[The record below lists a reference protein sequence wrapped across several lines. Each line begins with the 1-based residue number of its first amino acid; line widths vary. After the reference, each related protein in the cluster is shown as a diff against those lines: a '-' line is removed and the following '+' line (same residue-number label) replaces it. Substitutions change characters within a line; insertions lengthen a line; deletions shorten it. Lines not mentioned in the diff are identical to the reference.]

1 MQEETMT
8 PPELM
13 LENQLCFTI
22 YACSREF
29 TKLYQPHLDKIGLT
43 YSQYL
48 VMLVLWERRQ
58 CTVKELGEALFLDSG
73 TLTPL
78 LKRLQAAGLI
88 LRERSLQDERKVLI
102 SLTAQGLALQQD
114 AMCIPGKMA
123 EGTMLS
129 PRSLLDCLASS
140 KTCSPVFMR
149 AILAIRN
156 SLSAQSQCNRSH
168 SGMKL
173 SENVCINSESF

>member
-1 MQEETMT
+1 MQEETT
-8 PPELM
+8 TTPELM

-88 LRERSLQDERKVLI
+88 VRERSLQDERKVLI
-102 SLTAQGLALQQD
+102 SLTGQGLAMQQE

-129 PRSLLDCLASS
+129 PEEFINLLGQFKDLLARVHEANISS
-140 KTCSPVFMR
+140 GK
-149 AILAIRN
+149 
-156 SLSAQSQCNRSH
+156 
-168 SGMKL
+168 
-173 SENVCINSESF
+173 

>member
-1 MQEETMT
+1 MQETNT
-8 PPELM
+8 TPELL

-48 VMLVLWERRQ
+48 VMLVLWERNQ

-102 SLTAQGLALQQD
+102 SLTEQGRALKSE
-114 AMCIPGKMA
+114 AACIPGKMA

-129 PRSLLDCLASS
+129 ADEFVGLLGQFKDLLARVHEANAHTA
-140 KTCSPVFMR
+140 K
-149 AILAIRN
+149 
-156 SLSAQSQCNRSH
+156 
-168 SGMKL
+168 
-173 SENVCINSESF
+173 

>member
-1 MQEETMT
+1 MQNEPSTT
-8 PPELM
+8 PELM

-48 VMLVLWERRQ
+48 VMLVLWEREQ

-102 SLTAQGLALQQD
+102 SLTDQGLALKQE
-114 AMCIPGKMA
+114 ALCIPGKMMA
-123 EGTMLS
+123 GTALS
-129 PRSLLDCLASS
+129 PVEFIDLLGQFKDLLNRVHEANMNSS
-140 KTCSPVFMR
+140 K
-149 AILAIRN
+149 
-156 SLSAQSQCNRSH
+156 
-168 SGMKL
+168 
-173 SENVCINSESF
+173 

>member
-1 MQEETMT
+1 MT
-8 PPELM
+8 TTPELL

-22 YACSREF
+22 YACSREI
-29 TKLYQPHLDKIGLT
+29 TKLYQPYLDSIGVT

-58 CTVKELGEALFLDSG
+58 CTVKEIGEALFLDSG

-102 SLTAQGLALQQD
+102 SLTEQGWALQKD
-114 AMCIPGKMA
+114 ALCIPSKMM
-123 EGTMLS
+123 EGTAMTGDEFVDLLAQFKNLLGRVHDTNLLS
-129 PRSLLDCLASS
+129 
-140 KTCSPVFMR
+140 K
-149 AILAIRN
+149 
-156 SLSAQSQCNRSH
+156 
-168 SGMKL
+168 K
-173 SENVCINSESF
+173 

>member
-1 MQEETMT
+1 MQKTT
-8 PPELM
+8 TTPELM
-13 LENQLCFTI
+13 LDNQLCFTI

-48 VMLVLWERRQ
+48 VMIVLWERQQ

-102 SLTAQGLALQQD
+102 SLTEKGWALQTE
-114 AMCIPGKMA
+114 AACIPGKMA

-129 PRSLLDCLASS
+129 ADEFVALLGQFKDLLARVHEANSNAS
-140 KTCSPVFMR
+140 K
-149 AILAIRN
+149 
-156 SLSAQSQCNRSH
+156 
-168 SGMKL
+168 
-173 SENVCINSESF
+173 